1 MNNKE
6 DSKNDTER
14 KTTGRKRTGASSK
27 RVLRCTLREIAQR
40 KARRYEQEFMLRV
53 RDMIDQEI
61 DIHTEVSEGLADY
74 TACEVKK
81 EIMKG

>member
-1 MNNKE
+1 MTRKE
-6 DSKNDTER
+6 KQQEEKELVQAVN
-14 KTTGRKRTGASSK
+14 
-27 RVLRCTLREIAQR
+27 VLRCALREIAQR

-74 TACEVKK
+74 TACEMKK

>member
-1 MNNKE
+1 MTRKE
-6 DSKNDTER
+6 KQQEEKELVQAVN
-14 KTTGRKRTGASSK
+14 
-27 RVLRCTLREIAQR
+27 VLRCTLREIAQR

>member
-1 MNNKE
+1 MTRKE
-6 DSKNDTER
+6 KQQEEKELVQAVN
-14 KTTGRKRTGASSK
+14 
-27 RVLRCTLREIAQR
+27 VLRCTLREIAQR

-61 DIHTEVSEGLADY
+61 DIHTEVSEGLACY
-74 TACEVKK
+74 TASEVKK

>member
-1 MNNKE
+1 MTQKE
-6 DSKNDTER
+6 KQQEEKELVQAVN
-14 KTTGRKRTGASSK
+14 
-27 RVLRCTLREIAQR
+27 VLRCTLREIAQR

>member
-1 MNNKE
+1 MTRKE
-6 DSKNDTER
+6 KQQEEKELVQAVN
-14 KTTGRKRTGASSK
+14 
-27 RVLRCTLREIAQR
+27 VLRCTLREIAQR

-61 DIHTEVSEGLADY
+61 GIHSEVSEGLADY

>member
-1 MNNKE
+1 MTRKE
-6 DSKNDTER
+6 KQQEEKELVQAVN
-14 KTTGRKRTGASSK
+14 
-27 RVLRCTLREIAQR
+27 VLRCTLREIAQR
-40 KARRYEQEFMLRV
+40 KARRYEQEFMLCV

>member
-1 MNNKE
+1 MTRKE
-6 DSKNDTER
+6 KQQEEKELVQAVN
-14 KTTGRKRTGASSK
+14 
-27 RVLRCTLREIAQR
+27 VLRCTLREIAQR

-53 RDMIDQEI
+53 RDMIDHEI

>member
-1 MNNKE
+1 MTRKE
-6 DSKNDTER
+6 KQQEEKELVQAVN
-14 KTTGRKRTGASSK
+14 
-27 RVLRCTLREIAQR
+27 VLRCTLREIAQR
-40 KARRYEQEFMLRV
+40 KARRYEQKFMLRV

-74 TACEVKK
+74 TAREVKK